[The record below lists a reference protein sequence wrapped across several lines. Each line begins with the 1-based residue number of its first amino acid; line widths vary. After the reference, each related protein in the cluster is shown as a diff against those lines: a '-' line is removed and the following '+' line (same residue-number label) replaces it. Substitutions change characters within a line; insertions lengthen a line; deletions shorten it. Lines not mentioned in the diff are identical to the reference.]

1 MEKVKKNAQVAQ
13 KTRKAAAAMLCLLSL
28 FLFLLSSRGED
39 AVPTA
44 TTVNE
49 NGPLLALTFD
59 DGPYPKVTTHI
70 LDVLEKHGV
79 CATFFVLGSRVEGRE
94 EVLLRMEA
102 LGCEIGNHTFSH
114 ADLTR
119 LSAEQCKEEIDKT
132 NAEFERALGH
142 PASVVRPPYGFY
154 NAAVRKNVP
163 YPLVLWTVDTN
174 DWRPRNVAELADA
187 VVREAEDGCV
197 ILMHDQQS
205 STAEAMDAI
214 IPALVAKGFRFVTV
228 SELIAATDGAC
239 KAVKMPGGG

>member
-1 MEKVKKNAQVAQ
+1 
-13 KTRKAAAAMLCLLSL
+13 
-28 FLFLLSSRGED
+28 
-39 AVPTA
+39 
-44 TTVNE
+44 
-49 NGPLLALTFD
+49 
-59 DGPYPKVTTHI
+59 
-70 LDVLEKHGV
+70 V

-94 EVLLRMEA
+94 EVLLRMET

>member
-1 MEKVKKNAQVAQ
+1 M
-13 KTRKAAAAMLCLLSL
+13 
-28 FLFLLSSRGED
+28 
-39 AVPTA
+39 
-44 TTVNE
+44 
-49 NGPLLALTFD
+49 
-59 DGPYPKVTTHI
+59 
-70 LDVLEKHGV
+70 
-79 CATFFVLGSRVEGRE
+79 
-94 EVLLRMEA
+94 
-102 LGCEIGNHTFSH
+102 
-114 ADLTR
+114 
-119 LSAEQCKEEIDKT
+119 
-132 NAEFERALGH
+132 
-142 PASVVRPPYGFY
+142 
-154 NAAVRKNVP
+154 P